1 MQNKELW
8 TYDCMLAPV
17 DAETDRY
24 YFGVW
29 AWVSGVKGCSHWAYF
44 CQRHLSYVYPTK
56 DDLIPSIGWEAVR
69 EGIDDYRYL
78 ITLKRLADKARAAGK
93 AELVAGADQIFADV
107 KQMVTMDN
115 YGKMYHKAAESD
127 IELATAYQ
135 RPRVE
140 PDLPIEAYD
149 RMRLRVAGEI
159 EKLSAALSD
168 L

>member
-1 MQNKELW
+1 
-8 TYDCMLAPV
+8 
-17 DAETDRY
+17 
-24 YFGVW
+24 
-29 AWVSGVKGCSHWAYF
+29 
-44 CQRHLSYVYPTK
+44 VYPTT

-78 ITLKRLADKARAAGK
+78 TTLKRLADKARAAGK
-93 AELVAGADQIFADV
+93 SELAAGADQIFADV
-107 KQMVTMDN
+107 KKMVTMDN
-115 YGKMYHKAAESD
+115 YGKMYHKALEKQKSG

-159 EKLSAALSD
+159 EKLSAALSE